1 MSHKNTSKSLAK
13 AKYEIIEI
21 GSVEITVDVSLLQK
35 SEDMFFNA
43 TEIAKQFGKKPN
55 DFLKTGPTKEYIDI
69 IISEY
74 GNDLNRYEDL
84 VRTVQGGKR
93 QGTWLHKEIALEFA
107 GWCSAGFR
115 RGLHKWVEN
124 KLSDEHERKQK
135 RLELKTGYLPLTDAI
150 QHAHEDPKFYH
161 YSNEADLINRIVTGM
176 SAKEFKRVHGVENV
190 RDGLTA
196 AESKLMDRL
205 QRQNASLIELGF
217 SYEERKRLLAAQAS
231 KAA

>member
-1 MSHKNTSKSLAK
+1 MPNYNTSKSLAK

-21 GSVEITVDVSLLQK
+21 DNIEVQVDLSMFQK
-35 SEDMFFNA
+35 SEELFFNA
-43 TEIAKQFGKKPN
+43 TAIAKQCGKKPS
-55 DFLKTGPTKEYIDI
+55 DFWKNSQNREYLNALASLVEGSESDFVITKNGGRH
-69 IISEY
+69 S
-74 GNDLNRYEDL
+74 GTWFHNDLALQFAR
-84 VRTVQGGKR
+84 
-93 QGTWLHKEIALEFA
+93 WLSPMFA
-107 GWCSAGFR
+107 
-115 RGLHKWVEN
+115 V
-124 KLSDEHERKQK
+124 KLDIWIRSKIDEEHERKQK

-217 SYEERKRLLAAQAS
+217 SFEERKRLLAAQAS